1 MKTTAM
7 EGRTYQLDNSGEWF
21 SNACKTKGAR
31 TWLQSA
37 IKDGCKVYCQSDT
50 MSSLIHLFARR
61 LGPGT
66 PKIAS
71 IASTHRDVNVTLKS
85 GQIHQRTYTAR
96 GDGMYAVQYRKLR
109 FKWYSSR
116 DLEKATLEK
125 DNRWKLSPEARGD
138 DVVEVLLDD
147 GLGTKDGNMFISEGG
162 ADEFVLD
169 FEEVASDDDEEED
182 D

>member
-1 MKTTAM
+1 
-7 EGRTYQLDNSGEWF
+7 
-21 SNACKTKGAR
+21 
-31 TWLQSA
+31 
-37 IKDGCKVYCQSDT
+37 

-85 GQIHQRTYTAR
+85 GQIHERTYTAC

-116 DLEKATLEK
+116 NLEKATLEK
-125 DNRWKLSPEARGD
+125 DNRWKLSPEARGDDDGDED

-169 FEEVASDDDEEED
+169 FEEVDSDDEDEED